1 VSNHDD
7 APESPPS
14 SFFFSSYHRPK
25 EVDILAKVSLW
36 NPKYSDSVNDHGE
49 PRHFKFRSG
58 LLVSHRSHSL
68 CFAGLSKS
76 TVLPLAQVVRK
87 KDILHCE
94 IIYNILTIMYRN
106 LPDKP
111 MKDLCV
117 RVLTQIDYFHGENNS
132 Y

>member
-1 VSNHDD
+1 MITANQGTSN
-7 APESPPS
+7 
-14 SFFFSSYHRPK
+14 FGQGY
-25 EVDILAKVSLW
+25 L
-36 NPKYSDSVNDHGE
+36 SVTA
-49 PRHFKFRSG
+49 
-58 LLVSHRSHSL
+58 LYSL